1 MSLINDALRRARQ
14 TQQQSPPASRQ
25 PLVPVEP
32 KPRGISR
39 MLPLAVGVLFAAACF
54 FFGLSLAKRTP
65 PPVTSA
71 PEPLAKQPAKPV
83 SAPVTP
89 PPAAPAVS
97 PASLPEPKVAPAA
110 EPASKP
116 RLSVT
121 TANPV
126 VVAPL
131 PTVATLLP
139 KTVASA
145 APTAPAA
152 PAAPAKVAAPAATP
166 PAVPKPPGTPPPPP
180 PPEPKL
186 QGIFF
191 DPSRPW
197 AIVSGKTV
205 YAGDRVGDFRVKEI
219 SKNTVTLERADKTL
233 KVLDLGR

>member
-54 FFGLSLAKRTP
+54 FLGLSLASRTSPPVAVAPLP
-65 PPVTSA
+65 PP
-71 PEPLAKQPAKPV
+71 KQSDKPV
-83 SAPVTP
+83 PV
-89 PPAAPAVS
+89 APA
-97 PASLPEPKVAPAA
+97 PLPEPKVAPATK
-110 EPASKP
+110 PAPK
-116 RLSVT
+116 LSLSAT

-131 PTVATLLP
+131 PP

-166 PAVPKPPGTPPPPP
+166 PAVPKPTATPPSPL

-219 SKNTVTLERADKTL
+219 SKNTVTLEKADKTL

>member
-14 TQQQSPPASRQ
+14 TQQQSPPATRQ

-54 FFGLSLAKRTP
+54 FFGLSLARRTP
-65 PPVTSA
+65 PPVAVA
-71 PEPLAKQPAKPV
+71 PLPPPKQSDKPV
-83 SAPVTP
+83 PV
-89 PPAAPAVS
+89 APA
-97 PASLPEPKVAPAA
+97 PLPEPKVAPATK
-110 EPASKP
+110 PASKP

-131 PTVATLLP
+131 PP

-166 PAVPKPPGTPPPPP
+166 PAVPKPPVTPPPPP
-180 PPEPKL
+180 PPDPKL

-191 DPSRPW
+191 GPTRPW

-219 SKNTVTLERADKTL
+219 SKNTVTLEKADKTL
-233 KVLDLGR
+233 KVLEMGR

>member
-54 FFGLSLAKRTP
+54 FFGLSLARRTP
-65 PPVTSA
+65 PPVAVA
-71 PEPLAKQPAKPV
+71 PLPPPKQSDKPV
-83 SAPVTP
+83 PV
-89 PPAAPAVS
+89 APA
-97 PASLPEPKVAPAA
+97 PLPEPKVAPATK
-110 EPASKP
+110 PAPK
-116 RLSVT
+116 LSLSAT

-131 PTVATLLP
+131 PP

-145 APTAPAA
+145 APTA

-166 PAVPKPPGTPPPPP
+166 PAVPKPTATSPPPL

-197 AIVSGKTV
+197 AIVNGKTV

-219 SKNTVTLERADKTL
+219 SKNTVTLEKADKTL

>member
-54 FFGLSLAKRTP
+54 FFGLSLARRTP
-65 PPVTSA
+65 PPVAVA
-71 PEPLAKQPAKPV
+71 PLPPPKQSDKPV
-83 SAPVTP
+83 PAPAPVP
-89 PPAAPAVS
+89 VAPA
-97 PASLPEPKVAPAA
+97 PLPEPKVAPATK
-110 EPASKP
+110 PAPK
-116 RLSVT
+116 LSLSAT

-131 PTVATLLP
+131 PP
-139 KTVASA
+139 KAVASA

-152 PAAPAKVAAPAATP
+152 PAKVAAPAAPP
-166 PAVPKPPGTPPPPP
+166 PAVPKSPATPPPPP

-191 DPSRPW
+191 DPPRPW

-219 SKNTVTLERADKTL
+219 SKNTVTLVKADKTL
-233 KVLDLGR
+233 KVLELGR

>member
-54 FFGLSLAKRTP
+54 FFGLSLARRTP
-65 PPVTSA
+65 PPVAVA
-71 PEPLAKQPAKPV
+71 PLPPPKQSDKPV
-83 SAPVTP
+83 PV
-89 PPAAPAVS
+89 APA
-97 PASLPEPKVAPAA
+97 PLPEPNVAPATK
-110 EPASKP
+110 PASKP

-131 PTVATLLP
+131 PP

-166 PAVPKPPGTPPPPP
+166 PAVPKPPVTPPPPP
-180 PPEPKL
+180 PPDPKL

-191 DPSRPW
+191 DPTRSW

-219 SKNTVTLERADKTL
+219 SKNTVTLEKADKTL
-233 KVLDLGR
+233 KVLEMGR

>member
-14 TQQQSPPASRQ
+14 TQQQSPPATRQ

-54 FFGLSLAKRTP
+54 FFGLSLARRTP
-65 PPVTSA
+65 PPVAVA
-71 PEPLAKQPAKPV
+71 PLPPPKQSDKPV
-83 SAPVTP
+83 PAPAPVP
-89 PPAAPAVS
+89 VAPA
-97 PASLPEPKVAPAA
+97 PLPEPKVTPATK
-110 EPASKP
+110 PASKP

-121 TANPV
+121 TANPI

-131 PTVATLLP
+131 PP

-166 PAVPKPPGTPPPPP
+166 PAVPKPPVTPPPPP
-180 PPEPKL
+180 PPDPKL

-191 DPSRPW
+191 NPTRPW

-219 SKNTVTLERADKTL
+219 SKNTVTLEKADKTL
-233 KVLDLGR
+233 KVLEMGR

>member
-14 TQQQSPPASRQ
+14 NQKKDPPEGARS
-25 PLVPVEP
+25 LAPVESR
-32 KPRGISR
+32 PRGTGWL
-39 MLPLAVGVLFAAACF
+39 LPMTVGALVAAACF
-54 FFGLSLAKRTP
+54 FFGLSLARRTP
-65 PPVTSA
+65 PPVAVA
-71 PEPLAKQPAKPV
+71 PLPPPKQSDKPAPAP
-83 SAPVTP
+83 APVP
-89 PPAAPAVS
+89 IAPA
-97 PASLPEPKVAPAA
+97 PLPEPKVAPATK
-110 EPASKP
+110 PAPK
-116 RLSVT
+116 LSLSAT

-131 PTVATLLP
+131 PP
-139 KTVASA
+139 KAVASA
-145 APTAPAA
+145 APTA

-166 PAVPKPPGTPPPPP
+166 PAVPKPPATPPPPP

>member
-71 PEPLAKQPAKPV
+71 PEPLAKPA

-152 PAAPAKVAAPAATP
+152 PAKVAAPAATP
-166 PAVPKPPGTPPPPP
+166 PAVPKPPVTPPPPP

-219 SKNTVTLERADKTL
+219 SKNTVTLEKADKTL
-233 KVLDLGR
+233 KVLELGR

>member
-54 FFGLSLAKRTP
+54 FFGLSLARRTSPPVAVAPLP
-65 PPVTSA
+65 PP
-71 PEPLAKQPAKPV
+71 KQSDKPV
-83 SAPVTP
+83 PAPAPVP
-89 PPAAPAVS
+89 VAPA
-97 PASLPEPKVAPAA
+97 PLPEPKVAPATKSA
-110 EPASKP
+110 PK
-116 RLSVT
+116 LSLSAT
-121 TANPV
+121 TANSV
-126 VVAPL
+126 V
-131 PTVATLLP
+131 VATLLP

-145 APTAPAA
+145 APTA

-166 PAVPKPPGTPPPPP
+166 PAVPKPPVTPPPPP

-191 DPSRPW
+191 DPARPW

-219 SKNTVTLERADKTL
+219 SKNTVTLEKADKTL
-233 KVLDLGR
+233 KVLELGR

>member
-54 FFGLSLAKRTP
+54 FFGLSLARRTP
-65 PPVTSA
+65 PPVAVA
-71 PEPLAKQPAKPV
+71 PLPPPKQSDKPV
-83 SAPVTP
+83 PAPAPVP
-89 PPAAPAVS
+89 
-97 PASLPEPKVAPAA
+97 VAPATK
-110 EPASKP
+110 PASKP

-131 PTVATLLP
+131 PP
-139 KTVASA
+139 ETVASA

-152 PAAPAKVAAPAATP
+152 TAAPAKVAAPAATP
-166 PAVPKPPGTPPPPP
+166 PAVPNPPVTPPPPP
-180 PPEPKL
+180 PPDPKL

-191 DPSRPW
+191 DPTRSW

-205 YAGDRVGDFRVKEI
+205 YAGDRVGDLRVKEI
-219 SKNTVTLERADKTL
+219 SKNTVTLEKADKTL
-233 KVLDLGR
+233 KVLEMGR